1 MPISDHKPNKSYL
14 ITGGTGSIGSEIARS
29 LIASGAKNLTIFSRD
44 DSKHFYLQEELGK
57 NQNVRFILGDI
68 RNRDSLAAAFEEP
81 IDYVIHA
88 AALKHVLICEQNPA
102 EAVRTNILGTQNVV
116 DLAKRAQVEKMITIS
131 TDKAVNPS
139 STMGASKYVAEKL
152 TLDGNSTGKTKY
164 ACVRFGNVLG
174 SRGSVIPNM
183 HKSIAEKNC
192 LWISDSK
199 VTRFAMPIPEAS
211 KLVID
216 ALADCQGGEIFVLK
230 MKAFVLGQLAEA
242 FREVLSKGTDFK
254 VETRGIIGA
263 EKMHEELVSSE
274 EAKRLWE
281 TENHYIIEPIGGIWY
296 PEKSMY
302 KAKIEHFNSVDAE
315 KFEGTELQAFIKNYI
330 SSLNIQ

>member
-1 MPISDHKPNKSYL
+1 MKVTETNYL
-14 ITGGTGSIGSEIARS
+14 ITGGTGSIGSEIART
-29 LIASGAKNLTIFSRD
+29 LLKRGAKNLTIFSRD
-44 DSKHFYLQEELGK
+44 DSKQFYLQEELRHQK
-57 NQNVRFILGDI
+57 NIRFILGDI
-68 RNRDSLAAAFEEP
+68 RNRDSLSVAFEEP
-81 IDYVIHA
+81 IDCVIHA

-116 DLAKRAQVEKMITIS
+116 DLAKRALVKKMITIS

-139 STMGASKYVAEKL
+139 STMGATKYVAEKL

-183 HKSIAEKNC
+183 YKSIAEKNC

-216 ALADCQGGEIFVLK
+216 ALADSKGGEIFVLK
-230 MKAFVLGQLAEA
+230 MKAFVLGQLANA
-242 FREVLSKGTDFK
+242 FREALSPGTDFT

-263 EKMHEELVSSE
+263 EKLHEELVSSE

-281 TENHYIIEPIGGIWY
+281 TENHYIIEPIGGKWS
-296 PEKSMY
+296 PEKTMT
-302 KAKIEHFNSVDAE
+302 KANIANFNSMDAE
-315 KFEGTELQAFIKNYI
+315 MFKDCELQEFINSYVK
-330 SSLNIQ
+330 SLNLQ